1 METRDAMQAF
11 LRQAGARRLGQH
23 PELVRVLGSWLKRL
37 ATAPL
42 CEDLL
47 CDLIRVAA
55 TLSFAVLKES
65 GISKILRNLPK

>member
-1 METRDAMQAF
+1 M
-11 LRQAGARRLGQH
+11 GQH

-55 TLSFAVLKES
+55 TLSFSVLKES
-65 GISKILRNLPK
+65 GISKILRNLPKWVTLQHAATPTPTHPG